1 MESSELFPIFAKKYM
16 MDYNL
21 IRKSLVSSPEKIVEI
36 EKFYFK
42 FFLNNIKDKYLDIKK
57 DFNDASLLEDF
68 WKKYAPRQRGR
79 GPRNEAY
86 PWGEVGEKVLDA
98 YIYKIVT
105 EKIPSVRF
113 TGLPYGHDTRFT
125 TENAFVQLDIKSTGP
140 NDNLDELV
148 SSPNQVSGDGKYLDD
163 EGVFNSEVLV
173 RGPLRTLNFQPEL
186 PPFYVIDGVPKLTL
200 TYYLKCVYE
209 VIEKGN
215 QPLSYLELICVPN
228 GLLMFDTFN
237 YNMKKTG
244 LLIPG
249 KDIQTSEHKRTR
261 IRLYPLSEIA
271 PWRCVKL
278 YEKDGEIICQQRI
291 VRTGTDLFL

>member
-1 MESSELFPIFAKKYM
+1 

-21 IRKSLVSSPEKIVEI
+21 IRNGFVSSPEKIVEI

-42 FFLNNIKDKYLDIKK
+42 FFLNNLREKYLEIRK

-98 YIYKIVT
+98 YIYKIVN

-125 TENAFVQLDIKSTGP
+125 TNDAFVQLDIKSTGP

-163 EGVFNSEVLV
+163 GGVFNSEILV
-173 RGPLRTLNFQPEL
+173 RGPLRNLMFQPEL
-186 PPFYVIDGVPKLTL
+186 PPFYIVDGVPKLTL

-215 QPLSYLELICVPN
+215 QPLSYLELVSVPN

-237 YNMKKTG
+237 YNENKRG

-249 KDIQTSEHKRTR
+249 KDIQTSVHKRTR
-261 IRLYPLSEIA
+261 IRLNPLAEIA

-278 YEKDGEIICQQRI
+278 YYKNGKIISKQRNTRI
-291 VRTGTDLFL
+291 GTDLFL